1 MLSATAYPCQVMGRD
16 PRLAGAPSV
25 GSEPTLGPFPKKQP
39 EPGRAS
45 LPHLASASASL
56 YKEPVF
62 EGELWPSSRH
72 CLSRLLPQAVL
83 GVQLV
88 VTLLTATLM
97 HRLAPHCSFARW
109 LLCNGR

>member
-1 MLSATAYPCQVMGRD
+1 ML
-16 PRLAGAPSV
+16 LPS
-25 GSEPTLGPFPKKQP
+25 GQ
-39 EPGRAS
+39 
-45 LPHLASASASL
+45 
-56 YKEPVF
+56 
-62 EGELWPSSRH
+62 H
-72 CLSRLLPQAVL
+72 CLSCPLPQAVL

>member
-1 MLSATAYPCQVMGRD
+1 M
-16 PRLAGAPSV
+16 
-25 GSEPTLGPFPKKQP
+25 TLP
-39 EPGRAS
+39 
-45 LPHLASASASL
+45 
-56 YKEPVF
+56 
-62 EGELWPSSRH
+62 
-72 CLSRLLPQAVL
+72 LPQAVL

>member
-1 MLSATAYPCQVMGRD
+1 MGRG
-16 PRLAGAPSV
+16 PRLAGAPRL

-39 EPGRAS
+39 EPGGPPSPTWLQRLS
-45 LPHLASASASL
+45 INSR
-56 YKEPVF
+56 VF
-62 EGELWPSSRH
+62 EGELVTPLAGTAFPVSS
-72 CLSRLLPQAVL
+72 PQAVL